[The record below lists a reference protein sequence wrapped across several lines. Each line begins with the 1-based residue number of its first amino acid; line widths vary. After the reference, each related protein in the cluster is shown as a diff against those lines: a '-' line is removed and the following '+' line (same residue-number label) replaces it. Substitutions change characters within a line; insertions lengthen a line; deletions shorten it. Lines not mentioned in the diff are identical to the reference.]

1 MFPSTKSSTPTDKNT
16 LNKDD
21 QRLLPRDYLALWQF
35 AITKV
40 ISNNQAQKSSS
51 IALKPPTFSSIIFEK
66 LQDSHK
72 TPFLILDPG
81 SNTRKVWDML
91 IGLIMINV
99 VITTPLLVSFID
111 SSLYDGWFWID
122 LSINFIFIF
131 DVFVNLNTS
140 FFDDEGLLVVSRKK
154 IFVNYLKSWL
164 LFDLSAS
171 VPFEV
176 IQLITGDSS
185 SLDKVSKL
193 RMLPKIFRI
202 VRLIK
207 MIKHVKKSSF
217 VLQVQE
223 ILGFSHLYMRIVLT
237 ATATL
242 ISIHVIAC
250 LWYASAKSNQF
261 NEDTWVIRFKIQDHS
276 DQYKYLC
283 SVYWAITTLTS
294 VGYGDITPKTSEEI
308 AITLSWL
315 IFSIYFLSFTISSL
329 SSLISQIQQ
338 THKLT
343 DNFLIK
349 TDNFAQEANIPKE
362 LKGRIKKFIK
372 TNIGKFTGKS
382 EEKKELIELFN
393 FELRCEIV
401 NNIHGGVFWQFPILA
416 KQNYEFLAGVLPLMS
431 TSEFNVEE
439 EVYSNGDSADEIF
452 FLLKGKISYLHS
464 GQVFRVE
471 SPGSYFGDYEVFKRI
486 SREYTVK
493 TTTNCFLWIMGRNLV
508 DMIICDFP
516 IVYKDFLNSSMK
528 NFKKITASLAE
539 IECFRELRGRSTT
552 EMRKSVS
559 ERYQTLLKNAVNQNY
574 KLNLGNISFENELD
588 ELIEILKYDSRVLGG
603 IKSRLW
609 GTLRIEIVKKSLKKE
624 EKNKKILKI

>member
-1 MFPSTKSSTPTDKNT
+1 MLPSSKTSTPTDKN
-16 LNKDD
+16 NYFKDD
-21 QRLLPRDYLALWQF
+21 QRLLPRNYHSLWQF
-35 AITKV
+35 AISTV
-40 ISNNQAQKSSS
+40 ISNNRAQRPHS
-51 IALKPPTFSSIIFEK
+51 ATPRPTTFSSILFEK
-66 LQDSHK
+66 IKDSHK
-72 TPFLILDPG
+72 TPFLILDPD
-81 SNTRKVWDML
+81 SNIRKVWDML
-91 IGLIMINV
+91 IGLIMIYV

-122 LSINFIFIF
+122 LSINFVFIL

-164 LFDLSAS
+164 LFDISAS

-202 VRLIK
+202 TRLIK
-207 MIKHVKKSSF
+207 MIKHVKNSSF

-223 ILGFSHLYMRIVLT
+223 ILGFSHLYMRIALT

-242 ISIHVIAC
+242 ISIHVISC
-250 LWYASAKSNQF
+250 LWYASAKSNLF
-261 NEDTWVIRFKIQDHS
+261 NDDTWVIRFKIQD
-276 DQYKYLC
+276 DPDPYKYLC

-315 IFSIYFLSFTISSL
+315 VFSIYFLSFTISSL

-349 TDNFAQEANIPKE
+349 ADNFAQEAKIPKE
-362 LKGRIKKFIK
+362 LKGRIKKYIK
-372 TNIGKFTGKS
+372 SNIGKYSGKS
-382 EEKKELIELFN
+382 EEKKELIGLFN

-401 NNIHGGVFWQFPILA
+401 ENIHGGVFWKFPILA
-416 KQNYEFLAGVLPLMS
+416 KQNYEFLAAVLPLMS
-431 TSEFNVEE
+431 TSEFNVGE
-439 EVYSNGDSADEIF
+439 EVFAKGDSADEIF
-452 FLLKGKISYLHS
+452 FLLKGKVSYFHN
-464 GQVFRVE
+464 GEVFRVE
-471 SPGSYFGDYEVFKRI
+471 SQGSYFGDYEVFKRI

-493 TTTNCFLWIMGRNLV
+493 TTTNCFLWTMGRDLV

-516 IVYKDFLNSSMK
+516 VIYKDFLNFSMK
-528 NFKKITASLAE
+528 NFKNITASLAE

-559 ERYQTLLKNAVNQNY
+559 ERYQTLLRNAVNQNY
-574 KLNLGNISFENELD
+574 KLNLGNITFENELD

-603 IKSRLW
+603 IRSRLW
-609 GTLRIEIVKKSLKKE
+609 GTLRIEIVKKSLKNE
-624 EKNKKILKI
+624 ENDEKILKI